1 MDNLEISQQFISDWK
16 SGKEVFEIETSG
28 STGPP
33 KLITLK
39 REWMIWSANQTGL
52 KLNVRPT
59 DSIFCAL
66 PLTKIGGLM
75 MLVRAMHW
83 NIPIE
88 IFQPS
93 LMPHLAVTDATI
105 TSFTPM
111 QLNYLLKDLKMRKY
125 LAKFRHIIIG
135 GGTLSR
141 NLEKELNSLASETV
155 FWHSYG
161 MTETYSHIALR
172 NIKFEERFKAFD
184 EIDIAINPIN
194 NCLMYKA
201 PFTDTYLQ
209 TNDTIELFSDNSFL
223 FTGRVD
229 FVINS
234 GGVKLFPEMIE
245 TLINEKLLPNG
256 NICICGMSDP
266 IFGEIV
272 TLVHEKTDDFSGT
285 DFKFLLE
292 YSKYA
297 IPKRILKL
305 DKIPLNQSN
314 KIDRIKLQK
323 ILKEGNE

>member
-1 MDNLEISQQFISDWK
+1 MNNLEISEQFKNDWK

-33 KLITLK
+33 KLIYLK
-39 REWMIWSANQTGL
+39 REWMIWSAKKTGE
-52 KLNVRPT
+52 KLSVQPS
-59 DSIFCAL
+59 DSIFCTL

-88 IFQPS
+88 IVQPS
-93 LMPHLAVTDATI
+93 LLPNLAQTDATI

-111 QLNYLLKDLKMRKY
+111 QLNYLLKDFEMQKH
-125 LAKFRHIIIG
+125 LAKFKHIIIG
-135 GGTLSR
+135 GGTLSE
-141 NLEKELNSLASETV
+141 NIENELNKLGSETV

-172 NIKFEERFKAFD
+172 NIKFEERFKAF
-184 EIDIAINPIN
+184 EDIEVKINPQDL
-194 NCLMYKA
+194 CLMYKA
-201 PFTDTYLQ
+201 PFTETYFC
-209 TNDTIELFSDNSFL
+209 TKDIVEIFSDKSFL
-223 FTGRVD
+223 FKGRKD

-245 TLINEKLLPNG
+245 TLINEKLMPNG
-256 NICICGMSDP
+256 NICICGMPDP
-266 IFGEIV
+266 VFGEIL
-272 TLVHEKTDDFSGT
+272 TLVHEKTDDFNGV
-285 DFKFLLE
+285 DFGFLLE

-297 IPKRILKL
+297 IPKRILSV

-314 KIDRIKLQK
+314 KIDRIKLIK
-323 ILKEGNE
+323 TLKERNM